1 MSDLKHTLRDIGNNL
16 KYNYN
21 DWMRRNDNDFYS
33 TKKLFRDTIN
43 DTKTPVNRIIGH
55 VKGGVEDLGHNIKD
69 VGTKIKNSANY
80 INNRLANHF
89 DEDPRLLHGIGI
101 GTGLIGA
108 GLAAKKF
115 IDSRKNK
122 K

>member
-43 DTKTPVNRIIGH
+43 DTKTPVNRVIGH
-55 VKGGVEDLGHNIKD
+55 VKGAAEDLGHNIKD

-115 IDSRKNK
+115 INSRKNK